1 MIEVKNLVK
10 DYGKHHAVKD
20 ISFSVPDGQIVGLLG
35 PNGAGK
41 STTMNIMTGY
51 ISATSGEVKIGGYD
65 ILEQPLQAKRLIGY
79 LPEIPPLY
87 EDMTVEEY
95 LNFICD
101 LKGIRKKAEKEASIN
116 EVTEAVK
123 ISDMRKRLI
132 KNLSKGYK
140 QRVGLAQAL
149 IGNPPLL
156 ILDEPT
162 VGLDPNQIIE
172 IRSLIKSLGEKHTII
187 LSSHILSEVN
197 AVCDYVLIIDKGTLV
212 AEDTPE
218 HLSEDFSDTDS
229 IILSV
234 KGEKEKIE
242 SVLKASKYIKDYKIT
257 GEKEDIVDVQ
267 AKTATKD
274 DIRDN
279 LFFEFAEEKLPI
291 IKMERESLSLEDVF
305 LKLTGQDAAEVESE
319 AKKASEQIEKQS
331 RHRFSFKRKKKTE
344 SEEVKEEDK

>member
-10 DYGKHHAVKD
+10 DYGKYHAVKD

-51 ISATSGEVKIGGYD
+51 ISATSGEVKVGGYD
-65 ILEQPLQAKRLIGY
+65 ILEQPIQAKKLIGY

-87 EDMTVEEY
+87 EDMTVAEY

-101 LKGIRKKAEKEASIN
+101 LKGIRKKTEKESSID

-123 ISDMRKRLI
+123 ISDMKGRLI

-172 IRSLIKSLGEKHTII
+172 IRALIKSLGQKHTII

-197 AVCDYVLIIDKGTLV
+197 AICDYVLIIDKGTLV

-218 HLSEDFSDTDS
+218 HLSEDFSDTDN
-229 IILSV
+229 INMSV
-234 KGEKEKIE
+234 KGSREQIE
-242 SVLKASKYIKDYKIT
+242 EVLKVSEYIRDYKIID
-257 GEKEDIVDVQ
+257 EKDGIVDVQ
-267 AKTATKD
+267 AKTATKE

-305 LKLTGQDAAEVESE
+305 LKLTGQDVEEVESE
-319 AKKASEQIEKQS
+319 AKKASEQIEKQ
-331 RHRFSFKRKKKTE
+331 
-344 SEEVKEEDK
+344 

>member
-20 ISFSVPDGQIVGLLG
+20 ISFSVEEGQVVGLLG

-51 ISATSGEVKIGGYD
+51 ISATSGAVKIGDYD
-65 ILEQPLQAKRLIGY
+65 ILEEPLKAKRLIGY
-79 LPEIPPLY
+79 LPELPPLY

-101 LKGIRKKAEKEASIN
+101 LKGIKKRKEKQESIS

-123 ISDMRKRLI
+123 IEDMRGRLI

-197 AVCDYVLIIDKGTLV
+197 AVCDHVLIIDKGSLV
-212 AEDTPE
+212 AEDTPDN
-218 HLSEDFSDTDS
+218 LSDNFSDNDRLL
-229 IILSV
+229 LSV
-234 KGEKEKIE
+234 KGERAAVE
-242 SVLKASKYIKDYKIT
+242 SILTESALVDSFKIT
-257 GEKEDIVDVQ
+257 SEKDGVVNVE
-267 AKTATKD
+267 AKTSADKD
-274 DIRDN
+274 VRDD
-279 LFFEFAEEKLPI
+279 LFFEFAERKLPI

-305 LKLTGQDAAEVESE
+305 LKLTGQDVGEVESE
-319 AKKASEQIEKQS
+319 ARRATEKIEKQKGLGL
-331 RHRFSFKRKKKTE
+331 RFGRRKKKDKE
-344 SEEVKEEDK
+344 KEEER

>member
-10 DYGKHHAVKD
+10 DYGKYHAVKD

-51 ISATSGEVKIGGYD
+51 ISATSGEVKVGGYD
-65 ILEQPLQAKRLIGY
+65 ILEQPIQAKKLIGY

-87 EDMTVEEY
+87 EDMTVAEY

-101 LKGIRKKAEKEASIN
+101 LKGIRKKTEKESSID

-123 ISDMRKRLI
+123 ISDMKGRLI

-172 IRSLIKSLGEKHTII
+172 IRALIKSLGQKHTII

-197 AVCDYVLIIDKGTLV
+197 AICDYVLIIDKGTLV

-218 HLSEDFSDTDS
+218 HLSEDFSDTDN
-229 IILSV
+229 INMSV
-234 KGEKEKIE
+234 KGSREQIE
-242 SVLKASKYIKDYKIT
+242 EVLKVSEYIRDYKIID
-257 GEKEDIVDVQ
+257 EKDGIVDVQ
-267 AKTATKD
+267 AKTATKE

-305 LKLTGQDAAEVESE
+305 LKLTGQDV
-319 AKKASEQIEKQS
+319 
-331 RHRFSFKRKKKTE
+331 HHGFSFKRKKKADSKGTE
-344 SEEVKEEDK
+344 QTEKEEEDK